1 MRDAFQHEAY
11 QYTLAGVL
19 IDSSNAG
26 ISKFSERVSPQTRFE
41 YLQKFGIGSGSAVG
55 FEGESKGLLYPASQW
70 DNQQLYNTS
79 FGQGVTTTVPE
90 LMGAYDAIANG
101 GVRMP
106 LSLVESCTKADGTV
120 ITPDL
125 PEPTQV
131 ISGQTSAE
139 MREILENVA
148 MQAGYAKQVEVPG
161 YRICDQDRHR
171 REVRRQ
177 RRLQGRRVLHHD
189 DRVRARRGPA
199 VPGRRD
205 PGRAHYGNLVFGQRT
220 GVPEGDDPGSE
231 DLPRHAGDD
240 GADAASEVRLS
251 PADARAVPDP
261 AGEPMISLTLAQL
274 AHVLDGELH
283 LAAGATVEDIVRGA
297 VDTDS
302 RLIEPGGIFVAK
314 PGEVTDGHLFVDA
327 AVANGAA
334 VAIVERVVP
343 APVTQIVVADAIRAL
358 ADLARHVVA
367 VVRDAGSLRI
377 VGITGSNGKTTT
389 KNMLARIL
397 EDEGETVAPRASF
410 NNEVGAPLTML
421 RVTADTRFL
430 VSEFGASAPGE
441 IARLAGLVEPDVGV
455 VLMVG
460 MAHAGGFG
468 GIEATFQAK
477 SELVRALRP
486 GGVAVLN
493 ADDPRVAAMAPI
505 AAEQGV
511 SVRWFG
517 RGSGADVRADDV
529 EVTADGTRCTVS
541 VKGAATADGTAAP
554 LHLRVL
560 GEHHVMN
567 ALAAIA
573 AATTL
578 GVSLEACV
586 ARLQTVEARGAVAH
600 AAARLGPCAD
610 HQRRLQREPGLDVRR
625 TADPRADHG
634 TGERTVAVL
643 GAMSELGE
651 YADEEHDR
659 VGLLAVRLGI
669 QRIVV
674 VGAPARR
681 MYLEAIAQGSWDA
694 EAIFFTTADEAYDY
708 LMGELRDGDRV
719 LVKSSNSAGLRFL
732 GDRLGE
738 SFS

>member
-1 MRDAFQHEAY
+1 MIAL
-11 QYTLAGVL
+11 TLHQLAQVL
-19 IDSSNAG
+19 
-26 ISKFSERVSPQTRFE
+26 
-41 YLQKFGIGSGSAVG
+41 
-55 FEGESKGLLYPASQW
+55 
-70 DNQQLYNTS
+70 
-79 FGQGVTTTVPE
+79 
-90 LMGAYDAIANG
+90 G
-101 GVRMP
+101 G
-106 LSLVESCTKADGTV
+106 
-120 ITPDL
+120 
-125 PEPTQV
+125 
-131 ISGQTSAE
+131 
-139 MREILENVA
+139 
-148 MQAGYAKQVEVPG
+148 
-161 YRICDQDRHR
+161 
-171 REVRRQ
+171 
-177 RRLQGRRVLHHD
+177 RLQL
-189 DRVRARRGPA
+189 A
-199 VPGRRD
+199 PGD
-205 PGRAHYGNLVFGQRT
+205 S
-220 GVPEGDDPGSE
+220 PGS
-231 DLPRHAGDD
+231 
-240 GADAASEVRLS
+240 
-251 PADARAVPDP
+251 
-261 AGEPMISLTLAQL
+261 
-274 AHVLDGELH
+274 
-283 LAAGATVEDIVRGA
+283 IVSGG

-327 AVANGAA
+327 AVAKGAT
-334 VAIVERVVP
+334 VAIVERVVA
-343 APVTQIVVADAIRAL
+343 APVTQVVVPDAIGAL

-367 VVRDAGSLRI
+367 TVRDAGHLRVI
-377 VGITGSNGKTTT
+377 GITGSNGKTTT

-397 EDEGETVAPRASF
+397 EGEGETVSPRASF

-421 RVTADTRFL
+421 RVGEGTRFL

-441 IARLAGLVEPDVGV
+441 IARLAGLVEPDMGV

-517 RGSGADVRADDV
+517 RGAGAEVRADDV
-529 EVTADGTRCTVS
+529 EVRADGTRCIV
-541 VKGAATADGTAAP
+541 VADGASAS

-573 AATTL
+573 AATAL
-578 GVSLEACV
+578 GVSLEDCI
-586 ARLQTVEARGAVAH
+586 ARLETLELAERWRMQPLGSDRVRIINDAYNASPDSMS
-600 AAARLGPCAD
+600 AALRTLAQITGP
-610 HQRRLQREPGLDVRR
+610 
-625 TADPRADHG
+625 
-634 TGERTVAVL
+634 GERTVAVL

-674 VGAPARR
+674 VGPPARR

-694 EAIFFTTADEAYDY
+694 EAIFFATADEAYDY

-719 LVKSSNSAGLRFL
+719 LVKSSNAAGLRFL